1 MQDVVAMAICKVKD
15 DDDLLAGV
23 IALGKDQ
30 NKQVANVIVT
40 VRPACNKAGDDPICC
55 RRLCW

>member
-15 DDDLLAGV
+15 DDLLAGV
-23 IALGKDQ
+23 IALGQDQ
-30 NKQVANVIVT
+30 KKQVANVIVT
-40 VRPACNKAGDDPICC
+40 VRPACNKAGDNPNCC